1 MNEVAQKFG
10 YFNRCLFKRR
20 TLFRLHRSLLF
31 SSGASVYWTATTCLS
46 QGFHFVKQNV
56 ILGFRKENMFA
67 DTAGLPT
74 LCLNKVWKLR
84 EVLNV
89 RVTTG
94 HRPVQAQEVPA
105 GKNVLLIFIWVHK
118 MFFVRNRVEILEF

>member
-1 MNEVAQKFG
+1 MINEVAQKFD
-10 YFNRCLFKRR
+10 YFNRCLFKRQ

-84 EVLNV
+84 VVLNV

-94 HRPVQAQEVPA
+94 HGTAQAQQVPA
-105 GKNVLLIFIWVHK
+105 ENGRSSRFCLGSQKFIYK
-118 MFFVRNRVEILEF
+118 IE